1 MKKNTKPHQKGRRTL
16 TEETRYQDKPWLK
29 QYEPGVPETVMYENV
44 CITGFLERSAKN
56 FPNNTA
62 LTFQG
67 YHLTYQKLDEM
78 VNRFAA
84 CLSDFGINKGDSVSI
99 LLPNIIPCV
108 IAYYAILK
116 IGGIAVMNNPLYSD
130 RELEHQFK
138 DSESKVLV
146 TLDLLGNRMIDL
158 RAKTQIKQIVYTSI
172 GDYLPFPKNLLF
184 PFVGKKKKM
193 AADVKSAPDV
203 YKWKA
208 MLAKYPPNP
217 PKAELSFDDVAMY
230 QYTGGT
236 TGVSKGVMLTH
247 ANLSRQ
253 VQQVSKWFP
262 TFGMGQEIM
271 LGALPFFHV
280 FGMTTAMNLP
290 IYCGWGNVLVP
301 KPQPEQ
307 LIEAISKFK
316 PTFAPLVPTM
326 YIGMLNHPSIKDVDL
341 SSIKGCFSGSAPLPV
356 EVIKAFEEKTGA
368 VIVEGFGLTETSPVT
383 HVNPFNPAKR
393 KVGSIG
399 VPIPDTLCRIT
410 SLHDPNIDM
419 PVGESG
425 ELLIKGPQ
433 VMKGYRNMPE
443 ETANVLTD
451 DGWLRTGDIAQ
462 MDKDGY
468 FFIVDRKKDMIIS
481 GGYNVYPREI
491 DEVFFEHPK
500 VREACTVG
508 IPHPHRG
515 EAAKVFVVLKPGETA
530 TQEELMAYCQTK
542 LAKYKWPTEIE
553 FKEDLPKT
561 NVGKI
566 LRRSLKDNGVK
577 TQ

>member
-1 MKKNTKPHQKGRRTL
+1 MS
-16 TEETRYQDKPWLK
+16 TEVRYQDKPWLSV
-29 QYEPGVPETVMYENV
+29 YEKNVPEHVNYETVCMPEY
-44 CITGFLERSAKN
+44 LERSVQK
-56 FPNNTA
+56 FPNNNA

-67 YHLTYQKLDEM
+67 YRMNYRELNEA

-84 CLSDFGINKGDSVSI
+84 CLHDFGVRKGGSVAI

-108 IAYYAILK
+108 ISYYAILK
-116 IGGIAVMNNPLYSD
+116 IGAIAVMNNPLYSD
-130 RELEHQFK
+130 RELEHQFL
-138 DSESKVLV
+138 DSEAKVLI

-158 RAKTQIKQIVYTSI
+158 RPKTLIKQIVYTSI

-184 PFVGKKKKM
+184 PFVAKKNKM
-193 AADVKSAPDV
+193 AADVKAAPDV

-208 MLAKYPPNP
+208 VLAKYPPAP
-217 PKAELSFDDVAMY
+217 PKVSLSFDDVAMY

-247 ANLSRQ
+247 ANLSKQ
-253 VQQVSKWFP
+253 VQQIRAWFP
-262 TFGMGQEIM
+262 TFSEGAEIM

-280 FGMTTAMNLP
+280 FGMSTAMNLP

-301 KPQPEQ
+301 KPQPDQ

-326 YIGMLNHPSIKDVDL
+326 YIGILNHPDIKKVDL
-341 SSIKGCFSGSAPLPV
+341 TSIKGCFSGSAPMPV
-356 EVIKAFEEKTGA
+356 EVIKSFEEKTGA
-368 VIVEGFGLTETSPVT
+368 IIVEGFGLTETTPVT

-399 VPIPDTLCRIT
+399 VPIPDTLCRIA
-410 SLHDPNIDM
+410 SLDDPNQDM

-443 ETANVLTD
+443 ETANVLTP
-451 DGWLRTGDIAQ
+451 DGWLRTGDIAM

-468 FFIVDRKKDMIIS
+468 FYIVDRKKDLIIS

-500 VREACTVG
+500 VLEACTVG
-508 IPHPHRG
+508 IPHPTRG
-515 EAAKVFVVLKPGETA
+515 EAAKVFVVLKPGETVS
-530 TQEELMAYCQTK
+530 QEELMKYCQSK
-542 LAKYKWPTEIE
+542 LAKYKWPIAIE
-553 FKEDLPKT
+553 FRDNLPKT

-566 LRRSLKDNGVK
+566 LRRNLKAESQ
-577 TQ
+577 T